1 MKKFFLLTITF
12 LLALSATAA
21 AQPNAQPNYNFV
33 RVSDLSAQAFV
44 DRMGYGNIY
53 QTLKQQGTVVA
64 FTAPAHH
71 SELDDPQNLPDLSV
85 YRSLFGIQGTQ
96 APNGQLRF
104 YVDKQGIV
112 CVVQVINEGDP
123 QLSGMV
129 LLMTMEALGLNDR
142 EAAPLIQT
150 QGATAET
157 FCVAANRKIL
167 RLVADQQGNNVMLFG
182 ASN

>member
-1 MKKFFLLTITF
+1 MKKFFLLTAIC
-12 LLALSATAA
+12 LMALASVAS
-21 AQPNAQPNYNFV
+21 AQPNYNFV
-33 RVSDLSAQAFV
+33 RVSDLGAQEFV

-53 QTLKQQGTVVA
+53 QNLKQNGTVVA

-71 SELDDPQNLPDLSV
+71 PELEDPQNFPGLNV

-104 YVDKQGIV
+104 YVDPEGHV
-112 CVVQVINEGDP
+112 FVVQIINEGNP

-129 LLMTMEALGLNDR
+129 LLMTMEAIGLNDQ
-142 EAAPLIQT
+142 EAAPLLQT
-150 QGATAET
+150 QAAAAET
-157 FCVAANRKIL
+157 WCAVAGRKII
-167 RLVADQQGNNVMLFG
+167 RLVTDQEGNNVFFFG